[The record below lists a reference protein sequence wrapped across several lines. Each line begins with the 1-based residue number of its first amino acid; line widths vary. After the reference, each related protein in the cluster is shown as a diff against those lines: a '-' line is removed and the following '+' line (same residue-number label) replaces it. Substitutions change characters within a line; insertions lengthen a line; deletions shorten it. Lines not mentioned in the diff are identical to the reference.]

1 MAGDRAGYEERLA
14 THGQEHLV
22 EHARTLPDEAAV
34 AFLADAAQ
42 RPWEELVEALREKPA
57 VAPAVLRPPAGLTW
71 KRQTGE
77 GGLRARL
84 ARTGLGLL
92 AGGRVGAVLLAG
104 GEGSRLGISGPKGDV
119 VFGPSAD
126 RTLYRI
132 HAERLTH
139 VGRVVGR
146 SIPLAVLTSA
156 TTHEATS
163 ERFLTGDRLGLEAD
177 QATVVEQGRLPV
189 LDADG
194 RALLAGPGELLLAP
208 DGHGGLWPALHDSGV
223 LERWGH
229 AGIDV
234 VVTFQV
240 DNPLARLLDPVML
253 GWMVERRAT
262 IVTKAVAK
270 ASPDERVGVYARD
283 LEGRTRIVEYS
294 ELPPDGA
301 PDLKLGSIAVHA
313 FSLAW
318 LRATLPHW
326 RGPLHRA
333 HKKVAAW
340 TPQGVVQPDAPN
352 AYKLERFLFDL
363 FPDAPRVEVHEVAR
377 EREFAPVK
385 NATGVDSLESSRLLV
400 EREVLRWHHLAGTEA
415 PRPVRLA
422 PLERD
427 APLES

>member
-1 MAGDRAGYEERLA
+1 MSGDRATYEQQLT

-22 EHARTLPDEAAV
+22 AHARTLPDAV
-34 AFLADAAQ
+34 ALAFLADAAS
-42 RPWEELVEALREKPA
+42 RPWNELACALREEPA
-57 VAPAVLRPPAGLTW
+57 AAPAVLRPPAGLTW

-104 GEGSRLGISGPKGDV
+104 GEGSRLGVSGPKGDV
-119 VFGPSAD
+119 VFGPGED

-132 HAERLTH
+132 HAERVAH
-139 VGRVVGR
+139 VGQVVGRVV
-146 SIPLAVLTSA
+146 PLVVLTSA
-156 TTHEATS
+156 GTHEATCA
-163 ERFLTGDRLGLEAD
+163 RFLTGDRLGLHEG
-177 QATVVEQGRLPV
+177 QVTVVQQGRLPV
-189 LDADG
+189 VDEDG
-194 RALLAGPGELLLAP
+194 RALLAGPGSLLLAP
-208 DGHGGLWPALHDSGV
+208 DGHGGLWPALVADGV
-223 LERWGH
+223 LDRWAE
-229 AGIDV
+229 AGVDV

-240 DNPLARLLDPVML
+240 DNPLARALDPVLL
-253 GWMVERRAT
+253 GWMVERKAT

-301 PDLKLGSIAVHA
+301 PDLKLGSIALHA

-318 LRATLPHW
+318 LRSTLPTW

-333 HKKVAAW
+333 HKKAAAW
-340 TPQGVVQPDAPN
+340 TPAGVVQPEAPN
-352 AYKLERFLFDL
+352 AYKLERFLFDV
-363 FPDAPRVEVHEVAR
+363 FPSAPRVEVHEVAR
-377 EREFAPVK
+377 EREFAPIK

-400 EREVLRWHHLAGTEA
+400 EREVLRWHHLAGTQP

-422 PLERD
+422 PLELD
-427 APLES
+427 APLDA